1 MGNKICVIAP
11 YADLAELACAVGRE
25 TPIPFDVWEGNL
37 EIGGAKAQQAEKEGA
52 QVIVSRGG
60 TASIIRPKVN
70 VPVVEIQ
77 VTGYDVLRVMRPL
90 IGAGKTAGI
99 VG

>member
-37 EIGGAKAQQAEKEGA
+37 EIGGAKAQRRKKKA
-52 QVIVSRGG
+52 R
-60 TASIIRPKVN
+60 R
-70 VPVVEIQ
+70 
-77 VTGYDVLRVMRPL
+77 
-90 IGAGKTAGI
+90 
-99 VG
+99 